1 MTFDVMKLGYLRT
14 TCNLTVLIIS
24 YKQDLILP
32 TEIAS

>member
-14 TCNLTVLIIS
+14 TCSLTVLIIS
-24 YKQDLILP
+24 YKHDLIPL